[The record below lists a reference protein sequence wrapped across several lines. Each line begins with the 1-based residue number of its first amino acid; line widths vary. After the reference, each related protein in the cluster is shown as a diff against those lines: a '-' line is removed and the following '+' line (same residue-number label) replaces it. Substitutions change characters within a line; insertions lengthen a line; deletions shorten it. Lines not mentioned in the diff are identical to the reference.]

1 MTAALEAA
9 AGTLALA
16 VTAAA
21 LLAGL
26 VALATTRR
34 PAAALPVFLDLLV
47 AAGLLRLVGQPSWQA
62 LATAAAVILLRRLIG
77 FGLRTGGRTW
87 AATRPGRLPDLRRL
101 VRPAWRA

>member
-1 MTAALEAA
+1 MTAALEGA

-47 AAGLLRLVGQPSWQA
+47 AAGLLRLVGEPGWQT
-62 LATAAAVILLRRLIG
+62 LVAAAAIVPAAPADRLRPAHRRVDLD
-77 FGLRTGGRTW
+77 LD
-87 AATRPGRLPDLRRL
+87 AARPGGPDT
-101 VRPAWRA
+101 